1 MFEVLCL
8 VVISMRSLFCV
19 SRMDFVK
26 YLNIY
31 STLSLSLAL
40 GRCCKGL
47 SDTIFL
53 KTYLGLVASKRQALI
68 FFC

>member
-31 STLSLSLAL
+31 STLSLILSPSLSL
-40 GRCCKGL
+40 
-47 SDTIFL
+47 
-53 KTYLGLVASKRQALI
+53 LVDAVKVFRTQSS
-68 FFC
+68 